1 MQNENPT
8 FSVVVPA
15 YNVAATIHETLVAI
29 SNQTLADF
37 ELIVVDD
44 GATDST
50 PEILKNYSDMR
61 LRVIRQSNRGL
72 AGARNTGIFHAKG
85 KYIAFCDADDVWEPE
100 KLELHLAHFE
110 NDSNVGISF
119 AGSSMVDENGRQ
131 LKVSQSP
138 KLKDITAA
146 DVFKRNPIGN
156 GSAAVIRREA
166 LECIAFRPFDEHERD
181 WWFDESMR
189 QSEDIDAWMRFIL
202 ASDWKIEGVPGLLTR
217 YRIQSGGL
225 SANLSKQFETW
236 TRMRDKVK
244 ATSPELAERHA
255 ATAESYQLRFLARRA
270 FMMRDGK
277 TATRLAFQSLAVSR
291 VPLREE
297 TAKTLIT
304 LAAALALKLFGSAF
318 DPVKNLKTANAR

>member
-1 MQNENPT
+1 MTNDNPI

-29 SNQTLADF
+29 SNQTFSDF
-37 ELIVVDD
+37 EIIVVDD
-44 GATDST
+44 GATDTT
-50 PEILKNYSDMR
+50 PTLLQNYADPRLK
-61 LRVIRQSNRGL
+61 VVRQANRGL

-110 NDSNVGISF
+110 NDNNVGISF
-119 AGSSMVDENGRQ
+119 AGSSLIDESGRR
-131 LKVSQSP
+131 LKVSQNP

-156 GSAAVIRREA
+156 GSAAVVRHEA
-166 LECIAFRPFDEHERD
+166 LDCINYRPAHENERD
-181 WWFDESMR
+181 WWFDETMR

-202 ASDWKIEGVPGLLTR
+202 ASDWKIEGIPGLLTR

-225 SANLSKQFETW
+225 STNLAKQFETW

-244 ATSPELAERHA
+244 AASPAFAARHA
-255 ATAESYQLRFLARRA
+255 AAAEAYQLRFLARRA
-270 FMMRDGK
+270 FMMRDGTK
-277 TATRLAFQSLAVSR
+277 AAEMALRSLAKSR
-291 VPLREE
+291 TPLLEE
-297 TAKTLIT
+297 PVKTLTT
-304 LAAALALKLFGSAF
+304 LFAALALKFFGTASA
-318 DPVKNLKTANAR
+318 PGNVLVSARVN